1 MAIINLP
8 IPTANF
14 EWIRDRIG
22 YILAEEFGYQYT
34 LTANEAL
41 NATIWVER
49 TTPFDKTELPAIN
62 VQLMKSEYDQRD
74 QKQVQSENKF
84 LITIYAKATSTES
97 EEGSL
102 ISLLNVQKMMRMVR
116 AIIQHPG
123 YRTLYADGTNPL
135 SVRSINFTSQVMPDE
150 KYIADSTNT
159 RMSFLELVVS
169 SIERV
174 ELANGLPCLSV
185 GTLVK
190 VNETELGYRYEYG
203 VGEGLIVAEDETPNF
218 ALQYF
223 ISENGGDMAVIKVS
237 MFDTAENFDTDSLLT
252 GIQQSGS
259 TYNNVNF
266 TYGQVAALVTGSS
279 KIIITVPS
287 DGNTITN
294 AFFDGQTISIIYAYN
309 QTYLVGQDFTQ
320 TGDTITATSFGFF
333 AGQTII
339 AQL

>member
-1 MAIINLP
+1 MAIINNA

-14 EWIRDRIG
+14 ELIRDRIG

-34 LTANEAL
+34 LTGNDAL

-62 VQLMKSEYDQRD
+62 IQFIKTDYDTRD
-74 QKQVQSENKF
+74 QKMVQTENRF
-84 LITIYAKATSTES
+84 LFSVYAKSPTVGSV
-97 EEGSL
+97 EGSV

-116 AIIQHPG
+116 AIMQHPA
-123 YRTLYADGTNPL
+123 YRTLYGDGTNPL
-135 SVRSINFTSQVMPDE
+135 SVRSINFTSQVIPDE
-150 KYIADSTNT
+150 KPIMDSTNT
-159 RMSFLELVVS
+159 RSGFLELVVS

-203 VGEGLIVAEDETPNF
+203 VGEELIVDEQLTPNF
-218 ALQYF
+218 ALQYLVT
-223 ISENGGDMAVIKVS
+223 ENGGNMAYIKVS
-237 MFDTAENFDTDSLLT
+237 MFDVAENLDTDSFIT
-252 GIQQSGS
+252 GVQQTGS
-259 TYNNVNF
+259 TYTNVNY
-266 TYGQVAALVTGSS
+266 TYAQFAALATGSS
-279 KIIITVPS
+279 KVIITVPA
-287 DGNTITN
+287 DGNTITD

-320 TGDTITATSFGFF
+320 TGDTITTTSFSLF

-339 AQL
+339 AQI